1 MKVSELSNL
10 GFGDRAKFSV
20 KELSYHSR
28 WHGIQSAEIIFVE
41 SYVSDWKGSKSKMY
55 VFEDIVGNRVEL
67 LHGDARR
74 LKLIPTSRDE
84 TKKDRVCTKSGRP

>member
-10 GFGDRAKFSV
+10 SLGDRARLSD
-20 KELSYHSR
+20 KEFGYHSR
-28 WHGIQSAEIIFVE
+28 WAGIQSAEITFVE

-55 VFEDIVGNRVEL
+55 VFEDVVGNRVKL

-74 LKLIPTSRDE
+74 LVLI
-84 TKKDRVCTKSGRP
+84 